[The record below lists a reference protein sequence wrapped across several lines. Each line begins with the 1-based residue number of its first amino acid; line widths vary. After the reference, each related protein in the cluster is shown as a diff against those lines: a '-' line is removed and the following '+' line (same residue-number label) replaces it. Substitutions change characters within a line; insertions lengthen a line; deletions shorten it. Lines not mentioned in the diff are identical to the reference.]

1 MKRIYLVI
9 CLVLSGS
16 IAFAQHADDV
26 AIVPKPVSLE
36 KGKGKFYIG
45 KNNFIEI
52 NSKYYAAGW
61 SPIEVFSE
69 IFEKKF
75 GFGLHTYVNTDKP
88 VKKHAI
94 LFNVLPS
101 YNESYQLKV
110 DDSQITISGGP
121 AGIFYGFQSLMQLI
135 YVDSTHKILCVS
147 AVNIK
152 DQPNFAYRG
161 LMLDVGR
168 HFFEVDEIKKI
179 LDVMASLK
187 LNRFHWHLTDD
198 QGWRLEIKKYPK
210 LTTISAWRDSTII
223 GGYGDFKPFIYDGK
237 RSGGF
242 YTQEQAREIVR
253 YAAERNIEVIPEI
266 EMPGHSTAVLAAY
279 PELGNGTGPYTV
291 PGYWGV
297 HNTIYNPGEPTFKF
311 LEDVLTE
318 VMAIFPG
325 KYIHVGGDEVPKDEW
340 KNSPL
345 AQQIIKENHLKDE
358 NELQS
363 WFIGRIEKF
372 LNKNGRTL
380 IGWDEI
386 LEGGLTANATV
397 MSWRGEQGGIQAA
410 QQGHNVIMSP
420 GSNMYVDHAQAK
432 DGKTE
437 PLAIGGFLPLDV
449 VYNYNPLPAVLTPDQ
464 QKHVSGVQANMWT
477 EYVATDNKLEYMLF
491 PRTIALAEV
500 GWTKPANKDYE
511 SFSKNRLPEFL
522 KNLERSGINYRIP
535 EADVKINDD
544 TQIGRKKIIIT
555 PLVADSKVYYTIDG
569 HKADNTANLYTDPI
583 VAPFTNGKSLTLKYI
598 LVTPGN
604 RTSSEFSLD
613 IK

>member
-1 MKRIYLVI
+1 MKFSLSIIL
-9 CLVLSGS
+9 LFLSGS
-16 IAFAQHADDV
+16 IVFARQTDEPGIIPKPASIKEGTGPFMINKHTHLVARGAGAEKVAAMFNYFLNRRYGFVLKINGNETKD
-26 AIVPKPVSLE
+26 AIVL
-36 KGKGKFYIG
+36 
-45 KNNFIEI
+45 
-52 NSKYYAAGW
+52 
-61 SPIEVFSE
+61 
-69 IFEKKF
+69 
-75 GFGLHTYVNTDKP
+75 NTT
-88 VKKHAI
+88 
-94 LFNVLPS
+94 LRMRLPD
-101 YNESYQLKV
+101 EAYQLKV
-110 DDSQITISGGP
+110 TNNSITISGERSGV
-121 AGIFYGFQSLMQLI
+121 FYGVQSLLQLI
-135 YVDSTHKILCVS
+135 HENGAHLSVP
-147 AVNIK
+147 AVIIN

-168 HFFEVDEIKKI
+168 HFFEVDEIKKV
-179 LDVMASLK
+179 LDVMATLK
-187 LNRFHWHLTDD
+187 LNKFHWHLTDD

-210 LTTISAWRDSTII
+210 LTTIGAWRDSTII
-223 GGYGDFKPFIYDGK
+223 GQYYDFKPFIYDGK

-242 YTQEQAREIVR
+242 YTQEQAREIVK
-253 YAAERNIEVIPEI
+253 YADERNIEVIPEI
-266 EMPGHSTAVLAAY
+266 EMPGHCTAVLAAY
-279 PELGNGTGPYTV
+279 PELGNGPGPYKV

-340 KNSPL
+340 KSSTL

-358 NELQS
+358 QELQS

-372 LNKNGRTL
+372 LNKNGRNL

-420 GSNMYVDHAQAK
+420 GSNMYIDHAQAK

-464 QKHVSGVQANMWT
+464 QKHISGVQANMWT
-477 EYVATDNKLEYMLF
+477 EYVATNNKLEYMLF
-491 PRTIALAEV
+491 PRAVALAEV
-500 GWTKPANKDYE
+500 GWTKPVNKDYE
-511 SFSKNRLPEFL
+511 SFSKNRLPVFL
-522 KNLERSGINYRIP
+522 LNIEKAGINYRVP
-535 EADVKINDD
+535 EAGIVINNDAPA
-544 TQIGRKKIIIT
+544 GRKKITIT
-555 PLVADSKVYYTIDG
+555 PLVAGSKVYYTIDG
-569 HKADNTANLYTDPI
+569 HKADNTANLYNESIIT
-583 VAPFTNGKSLTLKYI
+583 PFTNGRSLTLKYVI
-598 LVTPGN
+598 VTPGN
-604 RTSSEFSLD
+604 RVSNEFSFD